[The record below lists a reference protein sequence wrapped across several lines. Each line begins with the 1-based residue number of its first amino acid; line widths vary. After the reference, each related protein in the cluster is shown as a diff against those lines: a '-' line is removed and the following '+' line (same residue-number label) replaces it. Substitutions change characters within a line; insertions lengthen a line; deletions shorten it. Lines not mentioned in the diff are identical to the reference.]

1 MINSW
6 LTYVYNFI
14 LYDPSTPMVF
24 TQMSFWWFFL
34 VVLFGYS
41 FIYKN
46 IPLRNGYLFIVSLF
60 FYYKCS
66 GIFIWLL
73 VLSIIVNYFIG
84 LGIAKSNKKWL
95 RKIYVALSVLFCI
108 VLLSYFKYA
117 FFFIE
122 SWNKIFAT
130 HYDVKNYLA
139 LWMNQ
144 YMKSSQFDI
153 RSLILPVG
161 ISFYSFQALS
171 YIIDL

>member
-66 GIFIWLL
+66 GIFVWLL
-73 VLSIIVNYFIG
+73 ILSIVVNYFIG
-84 LGIAKSNKKWL
+84 IGIAKSSNKL
-95 RKIYVALSVLFCI
+95 IRKIYVSISVIFCI
-108 VLLSYFKYA
+108 ALLS
-117 FFFIE
+117 
-122 SWNKIFAT
+122 
-130 HYDVKNYLA
+130 
-139 LWMNQ
+139 
-144 YMKSSQFDI
+144 
-153 RSLILPVG
+153 
-161 ISFYSFQALS
+161 
-171 YIIDL
+171 